1 MKIAQQEFDS
11 LALNNDAALKV
22 LSDEQLKQ
30 HANEMEHVHEYIKT
44 RTNLLGESGQAA
56 KYEEA
61 ALNALNND
69 QKRNFKV
76 EVAANTLRR
85 LVKAGASGD
94 QYKAKARELFKY
106 AKYFE

>member
-1 MKIAQQEFDS
+1 
-11 LALNNDAALKV
+11 
-22 LSDEQLKQ
+22 
-30 HANEMEHVHEYIKT
+30 MEHVHEYIKT
-44 RTNLLGESGQAA
+44 KTNLLGESGQAA

-85 LVKAGASGD
+85 LVKAGASGE

-106 AKYFE
+106 AKYFEWLMLDNTTTHNEQWIVMMMIIDI